1 MKCSLY
7 STNYLE
13 MADKPI
19 ICNNDSK
26 YLITDSDLLI
36 PKSLQPDVVDLIY
49 FNLSNNLKL
58 KYQRFTL
65 LVCKNLGI
73 RKFELVAK
81 TQNSLKF

>member
-36 PKSLQPDVVDLIY
+36 PKSLQPDVVDLLHFKHFIFLKDKE
-49 FNLSNNLKL
+49 FN
-58 KYQRFTL
+58 
-65 LVCKNLGI
+65 V
-73 RKFELVAK
+73 
-81 TQNSLKF
+81 